1 MTALAGSWAGSR
13 RTSALYR
20 HLPGRPGA
28 PHRRGTACTTSRR
41 RLTRSATPGVQ
52 MQPDTQTAVA
62 DARAANDFLAAVI
75 GEHPG
80 RFQGLAAVPLQDPRQ
95 AAAELRRAVR
105 ELGLRGA
112 LVNDHTLGRYLDEPR
127 FEPFWEMRQD
137 LGSRCTSTRTPCR
150 PANGRSC
157 RDTQGWISARGCVL
171 PPGTDRRGQHHRH
184 R

>member
-1 MTALAGSWAGSR
+1 MTPLAGTWAGPR

-28 PHRRGTACTTSRR
+28 SHRRGTARTTSRR

-80 RFQGLAAVPLQDPRQ
+80 RFQGLAAVPCKASARPRPSCAGPCGSSACAAPSSTTTRR
-95 AAAELRRAVR
+95 AAA
-105 ELGLRGA
+105 
-112 LVNDHTLGRYLDEPR
+112 
-127 FEPFWEMRQD
+127 
-137 LGSRCTSTRTPCR
+137 
-150 PANGRSC
+150 
-157 RDTQGWISARGCVL
+157 
-171 PPGTDRRGQHHRH
+171 
-184 R
+184 

>member
-1 MTALAGSWAGSR
+1 MTSLAGSWAGSR

-20 HLPGRPGA
+20 HLPSRPGA
-28 PHRRGTACTTSRR
+28 PHCRGTACTTSRR
-41 RLTRSATPGVQ
+41 RFTRSATPGVQ

-105 ELGLRGA
+105 ELGLRDA

-137 LGSRCTSTRTPCR
+137 LGVALYIHPNPVSASEWTVVQGHPGVDFGTWVCSPTS
-150 PANGRSC
+150 
-157 RDTQGWISARGCVL
+157 
-171 PPGTDRRGQHHRH
+171 H
-184 R
+184 